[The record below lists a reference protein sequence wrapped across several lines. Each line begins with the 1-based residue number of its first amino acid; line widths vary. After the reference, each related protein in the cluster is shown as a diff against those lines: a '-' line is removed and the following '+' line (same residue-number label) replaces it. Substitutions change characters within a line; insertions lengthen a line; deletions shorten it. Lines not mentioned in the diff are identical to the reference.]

1 MAKTAIDKQSQADK
15 KYSEAEFLQRKYEER
30 IRRIQEHVVSL
41 NAREKQ
47 IAREKVAL
55 SRERLA
61 LHNERKQI
69 DSRQQC
75 SLCKSTQNIP
85 DYNPSYALPESFL
98 NVPVSRDNRH
108 VDVAMNNIERDI
120 ASLLSRSYSFRHDT
134 DVGNSAS
141 DTKFQ
146 SAETAQVE
154 SGPFKVSADNVASG
168 HSYKVIN
175 FF

>member
-55 SRERLA
+55 SRERLT
-61 LHNERKQI
+61 LHNERKQMDI
-69 DSRQQC
+69 RQQC
-75 SLCKSTQNIP
+75 SLCRSTQNLP
-85 DYNPSYALPESFL
+85 DYNPAYALPDSFL
-98 NVPVSRDNRH
+98 NVPVSRDYRN
-108 VDVAMNNIERDI
+108 VDAAMNNIEKDI
-120 ASLLSRSYSFRHDT
+120 ASLLSRNYSMRYDT
-134 DVGNSAS
+134 ELGNSGTSNA
-141 DTKFQ
+141 KFQ

-154 SGPFKVSADNVASG
+154 SAPFKVRTV
-168 HSYKVIN
+168 KTFTFRI
-175 FF
+175 